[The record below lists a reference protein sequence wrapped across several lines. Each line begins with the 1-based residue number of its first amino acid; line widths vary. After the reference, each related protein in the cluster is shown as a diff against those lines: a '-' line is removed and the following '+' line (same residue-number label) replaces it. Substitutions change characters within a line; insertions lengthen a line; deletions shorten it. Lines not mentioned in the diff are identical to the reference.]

1 MRRLLTAL
9 LAATASLITPAVL
22 AQSAGDYPARAVKL
36 VVPFPPGGPTDVI
49 ARQVAQKLTERLGKP
64 VVIENKPGAGGNL
77 GSASVASAQPDGYT
91 LLLGTVST
99 HGINPT
105 LYKKMPY
112 DHRKDFIAV
121 SQLTVVPSVLV
132 VNKDLPVKTVPELI
146 DYLKKNPGKVNYATP
161 GAGTSIHL
169 ASEMLKM
176 MTGTDM
182 THVPYKGSAP
192 AMMDVIGG
200 QVHLM
205 FDNAVTAWPQV
216 NAGKVRALGVT
227 STQRLKSAPDV
238 PPIADFLPGFAANAW
253 HGIFAPA
260 GTPRPIVERLSAEI
274 QAVMKDPAIVESF
287 TRVDTLP
294 VGNTPAQFSAFI
306 DAETERW
313 GAVVK
318 KLGLQQE

>member
-1 MRRLLTAL
+1 MPAIRAAL
-9 LAATASLITPAVL
+9 LALAASVASLPA
-22 AQSAGDYPARAVKL
+22 APQGAGDYPSKPVSL
-36 VVPFPPGGPTDVI
+36 VVPFAAGGPTDVI
-49 ARQVAQKLTERLGKP
+49 ARQVAQKLGERLKQP
-64 VVIENKPGAGGNL
+64 VVVVNKPGAGGNL
-77 GSASVASAQPDGYT
+77 GSASVASSPADGYT

-112 DHRKDFIAV
+112 DHRKDFVAV
-121 SQLTVVPSVLV
+121 SQLTIVPSVLV
-132 VNKDLPVKTVPELI
+132 VNKDLPVNSVPELI
-146 DYLKKNPGKVNYATP
+146 DYLKNNQGKVNYATP

-216 NAGKVRALGVT
+216 RAGKVRALGVT
-227 STQRLKSAPDV
+227 STQPLKSAPDV
-238 PPIADFLPGFAANAW
+238 PPIANFLPGFAANAW

-260 GTPRPIVERLSAEI
+260 GTPRTIVERLSAEI
-274 QAVMKDPAIVESF
+274 QAVMKDPAIVEAF
-287 TRVDTLP
+287 AKVDTIP

-313 GAVVK
+313 GAVVR